1 MVQVMENKPAEIV
14 AEVFRYSGTRLTED
28 DPIVVMLMMQ
38 DQSFRQAFDAFAEQQ
53 TEERLVFL
61 EELSVREGNIT
72 EAAAKLE
79 KYREQLLAELAQYAN
94 GQIAEAEH
102 KIYGAVYQRIAR
114 DVEDANGRLVKKL
127 ERLVVCAVAAV
138 LAVLLIVGAVV
149 WSGR

>member
-1 MVQVMENKPAEIV
+1 MENKPAEIV
-14 AEVFRYSGTRLTED
+14 AEVFRHSGTRLTED

-72 EAAAKLE
+72 AAAAKLE

-94 GQIAEAEH
+94 GQIAEAEQ
-102 KIYGAVYQRIAR
+102 KIYGSVSQRIAR
-114 DVEDANGRLVKKL
+114 DTEEANERLVKRL
-127 ERLVVCAVAAV
+127 EQLVVCTMAAA
-138 LAVLLIVGAVV
+138 LAVLLIVGWVI
-149 WSGR
+149 WRGG

>member
-1 MVQVMENKPAEIV
+1 MVGKMENKPAEIV
-14 AEVFRYSGTRLTED
+14 AEVFRHSGTRLTED

-72 EAAAKLE
+72 AAAAKLE

-94 GQIAEAEH
+94 GQIAEAEQ
-102 KIYGAVYQRIAR
+102 KIYGSVSQRIAR
-114 DVEDANGRLVKKL
+114 DTEEANERLVKRL
-127 ERLVVCAVAAV
+127 EQLVVCTMAAA
-138 LAVLLIVGAVV
+138 LAVLLIVGWVI
-149 WSGR
+149 WRGG

>member
-1 MVQVMENKPAEIV
+1 
-14 AEVFRYSGTRLTED
+14 
-28 DPIVVMLMMQ
+28 MLMMQ

-114 DVEDANGRLVKKL
+114 DVGDANGRLVKKL

>member
-14 AEVFRYSGTRLTED
+14 AEVFRHSGTRLTED

-38 DQSFRQAFDAFAEQQ
+38 DQSFRKAFETFAERQA
-53 TEERLVFL
+53 EERLAFL

-94 GQIAEAEH
+94 GQIAEAES
-102 KIYGAVYQRIAR
+102 KIYGAVYQRVAR
-114 DVEDANGRLVKKL
+114 DVEESNERLVKRLEKL
-127 ERLVVCAVAAV
+127 LVIALITALVVLL
-138 LAVLLIVGAVV
+138 LAVLLV
-149 WSGR
+149 WGGR

>member
-1 MVQVMENKPAEIV
+1 MENKPAEIV
-14 AEVFRYSGTRLTED
+14 AEVFRHSGTRLTED

-114 DVEDANGRLVKKL
+114 GVEDANGRLVKKL

>member
-1 MVQVMENKPAEIV
+1 MVQTMENKPAEIV
-14 AEVFRYSGTRLTED
+14 AEVFRHSGTRLTED

-138 LAVLLIVGAVV
+138 LAVLLIVGMVV

>member
-1 MVQVMENKPAEIV
+1 MENKPAEIV
-14 AEVFRYSGTRLTED
+14 AEVFRHSGTRLTED

-127 ERLVVCAVAAV
+127 ERLIVCAVAAV

>member
-1 MVQVMENKPAEIV
+1 MENKPAEIV
-14 AEVFRYSGTRLTED
+14 AEVFRHSGTRLTED

-102 KIYGAVYQRIAR
+102 KIYGAVYQRITR

-138 LAVLLIVGAVV
+138 LAVLLIVGAIV

>member
-1 MVQVMENKPAEIV
+1 MVQMMENKPAEIV
-14 AEVFRYSGTRLTED
+14 AEVFRHSGTRLTED

-38 DQSFRQAFDAFAEQQ
+38 DQSFRQAFDTFAGQQ
-53 TEERLVFL
+53 MEERLVFL

>member
-1 MVQVMENKPAEIV
+1 MENKPAEIV
-14 AEVFRYSGTRLTED
+14 AEVFRHSGTRVTED

-72 EAAAKLE
+72 AAAAKLE

-94 GQIAEAEH
+94 GQIAEAEQ
-102 KIYGAVYQRIAR
+102 KIYGSVSQRIAR
-114 DVEDANGRLVKKL
+114 DTEEANERLVKRL
-127 ERLVVCAVAAV
+127 ERLVVCTMAAA
-138 LAVLLIVGAVV
+138 LAVLLIVGWVI
-149 WSGR
+149 WRGG

>member
-1 MVQVMENKPAEIV
+1 MENKPAEIV
-14 AEVFRYSGTRLTED
+14 AEVFRHSGTRLTED

-38 DQSFRQAFDAFAEQQ
+38 DQSFRQAFDAFARQQ

-138 LAVLLIVGAVV
+138 LAVLLIVGVVV

>member
-1 MVQVMENKPAEIV
+1 MENKPAEIV
-14 AEVFRYSGTRLTED
+14 AEVFRHSGTRLTED

-72 EAAAKLE
+72 AAAAKLE

-94 GQIAEAEH
+94 GQIAEAEQ
-102 KIYGAVYQRIAR
+102 KIYGSVSQRIAR
-114 DVEDANGRLVKKL
+114 DTEEANERMVKRL
-127 ERLVVCAVAAV
+127 EQLVVCTMAAA
-138 LAVLLIVGAVV
+138 LAVLLIVGWVL
-149 WSGR
+149 WRGG

>member
-1 MVQVMENKPAEIV
+1 MENKPAEIV
-14 AEVFRYSGTRLTED
+14 AEVFRHSGTRLTED

-72 EAAAKLE
+72 AAAAKLE

-94 GQIAEAEH
+94 GQIAEAEQ
-102 KIYGAVYQRIAR
+102 KIYGSVSQRIAR
-114 DVEDANGRLVKKL
+114 DTEEANERLVKRL
-127 ERLVVCAVAAV
+127 ERLVVCTMAAA
-138 LAVLLIVGAVV
+138 LAVLLIVGWVI
-149 WSGR
+149 WRGG

>member
-1 MVQVMENKPAEIV
+1 MENKPAEIV
-14 AEVFRYSGTRLTED
+14 AEVFRHSGTRLTED

-72 EAAAKLE
+72 AAAAKLE

-94 GQIAEAEH
+94 GQIAEAEQ
-102 KIYGAVYQRIAR
+102 KIYGSVSQRIAR
-114 DVEDANGRLVKKL
+114 DTEEANERLVKRL
-127 ERLVVCAVAAV
+127 EQLVVCTMAAA
-138 LAVLLIVGAVV
+138 LAVLLIVGWVM
-149 WSGR
+149 WRGG

>member
-1 MVQVMENKPAEIV
+1 MENKPAEIV
-14 AEVFRYSGTRLTED
+14 AEVFRHSGTRLTED

-72 EAAAKLE
+72 AAAAKLE

-94 GQIAEAEH
+94 GQIAEAEQ
-102 KIYGAVYQRIAR
+102 KIYGSVSQRIAR
-114 DVEDANGRLVKKL
+114 DTEEANERMVKRL
-127 ERLVVCAVAAV
+127 ERLVVCTMAAA
-138 LAVLLIVGAVV
+138 LAVLLIVGWVI
-149 WSGR
+149 WRGG

>member
-14 AEVFRYSGTRLTED
+14 AEVFRHSGTRLTED

-138 LAVLLIVGAVV
+138 LAVLLIVGVVV
-149 WSGR
+149 WSVR

>member
-1 MVQVMENKPAEIV
+1 MENKPAEIV
-14 AEVFRYSGTRLTED
+14 AEVFRHSGTRVTED

-38 DQSFRQAFDAFAEQQ
+38 DQSFRQAFDAFAGQQ

-138 LAVLLIVGAVV
+138 LAVLLIVGVVV